1 MPFGKARPD
10 EHHLGAGV
18 FLLGVTGGIDHGAA
32 RLRDE
37 GLQHGGMLVH
47 PAGVCRAAGGGH
59 EGLPFLHFL
68 LQFLGFVGSGDFCA
82 QGYFHHVVEADLLD
96 GCQHLP
102 RRGVELPVDGGGGD
116 GDDLFLRVAEALVY
130 VDDFRTLHDGAVGAC
145 LHALPAVD
153 ALAFVDVLHAFGVLA
168 DGFDRADVLA
178 GHGREDNG
186 MVGAHLLAQP
196 AAHAVHAADA
206 RLAPDEGDGVLGAV
220 HDAGASLAAPAKVG
234 HGILRLDAGAACL
247 VYDGKDVLL
256 HVFVRHRHAGEVGQM
271 NQVDFFVGDFKPKDR
286 NNFVF
291 QDVAVFVDA
300 ASYRPFVAR
309 SHFHGDVLYLRD
321 EFVFF

>member
-1 MPFGKARPD
+1 MINF
-10 EHHLGAGV
+10 
-18 FLLGVTGGIDHGAA
+18 F
-32 RLRDE
+32 
-37 GLQHGGMLVH
+37 
-47 PAGVCRAAGGGH
+47 
-59 EGLPFLHFL
+59 F
-68 LQFLGFVGSGDFCA
+68 QFLGFVGSGDFCA
-82 QGYFHHVVEADLLD
+82 QRHLDYVVEADLLD

-116 GDDLFLRVAEALVY
+116 GDDFLFRVAEALVY

-153 ALAFVDVLHAFGVLA
+153 ALAFVNVLHAFGVLA
-168 DGFDRADVLA
+168 DSFDRADVLA

-247 VYDGKDVLL
+247 MDNGEDVLL
-256 HVFVRHRHAGEVGQM
+256 HVLVRHCHAGKVGQVY
-271 NQVDFFVGDFKPKDR
+271 QVDFFVGNFKTEDG
-286 NNFVF
+286 NNFVL
-291 QDVAVFVDA
+291 QDVTVFVHA
-300 ASYRPFVAR
+300 TSYRPFVAWA
-309 SHFHGDVLYLRD
+309 HFHGQVFQFGN
-321 EFVFF
+321 EFVFFQEFDNPD